1 MKSRIINHSFFYIFI
16 ILSLTLFLNS
26 CNSDDDDIEPEDT
39 FLSLN
44 NLTVWEE
51 PKDSN
56 PNVEYY
62 IKFFNNL
69 ENVFEHYSYF
79 SRDDCYYYQNLEDF
93 SIEIYEN
100 SKEKLHFKIT
110 RSSNDPRYTIIQ
122 CTKINENIIIDF
134 KEYFNTNLVT
144 QSQYKLTQ
152 SSKNLEELKSCN

>member
-26 CNSDDDDIEPEDT
+26 CNSDDDDIEPADT

-51 PKDSN
+51 PKENS

-93 SIEIYEN
+93 SIERI
-100 SKEKLHFKIT
+100 S
-110 RSSNDPRYTIIQ
+110 
-122 CTKINENIIIDF
+122 NII
-134 KEYFNTNLVT
+134 L
-144 QSQYKLTQ
+144 
-152 SSKNLEELKSCN
+152 ELKDNEDEIIINYCNCI